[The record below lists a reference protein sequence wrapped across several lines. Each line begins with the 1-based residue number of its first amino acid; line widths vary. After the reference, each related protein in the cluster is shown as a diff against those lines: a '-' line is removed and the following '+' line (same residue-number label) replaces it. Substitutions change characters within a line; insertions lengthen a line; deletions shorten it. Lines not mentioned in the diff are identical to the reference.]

1 MDIDKKEF
9 SHKAIIHGQKL
20 GKLFVYF
27 HVQEIPS
34 YNYFIYQC
42 LVGTSGKRWHFEGK
56 LESMASE

>member
-20 GKLFVYF
+20 GELVYF

-42 LVGTSGKRWHFEGK
+42 LWDFRKAMKF
-56 LESMASE
+56 